1 MAETMTNRIINSI
14 VIIAMILCI
23 TTVSLLLNN
32 TIVLGW
38 YIVPGIMFLVNAVDD
53 DGGREE
59 DKYGV

>member
-1 MAETMTNRIINSI
+1 MIKSIINSI

-38 YIVPGIMFLVNAVDD
+38 YIVPGIMFLLNVDVD

-59 DKYGV
+59 DEYGV